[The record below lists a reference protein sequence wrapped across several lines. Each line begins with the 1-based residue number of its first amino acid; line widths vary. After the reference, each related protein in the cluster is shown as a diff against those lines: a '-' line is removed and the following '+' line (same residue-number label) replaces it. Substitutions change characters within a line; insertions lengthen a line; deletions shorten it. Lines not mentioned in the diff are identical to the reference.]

1 MAYQYKTV
9 GAKYETTKD
18 LDIAEIAKLV
28 RKDLKEA
35 YPRYKFSVRID
46 RYSMGQSLD
55 VVVSNTDLVRHSD
68 AADKLQHEVKEI
80 VNAYNF
86 DDSDS
91 MTDYFHVA
99 FYSGVRVES

>member
-9 GAKYETTKD
+9 GTKYEATKD
-18 LDIAEIAKLV
+18 LDIAEVAKLV

-46 RYSMGQSLD
+46 RFSMGQSLD
-55 VVVSNTDLVRHSD
+55 VVVSNSGLSRHSD
-68 AADKLQHEVKEI
+68 AANGLERKVKEI
-80 VNAYNF
+80 VDAYNF